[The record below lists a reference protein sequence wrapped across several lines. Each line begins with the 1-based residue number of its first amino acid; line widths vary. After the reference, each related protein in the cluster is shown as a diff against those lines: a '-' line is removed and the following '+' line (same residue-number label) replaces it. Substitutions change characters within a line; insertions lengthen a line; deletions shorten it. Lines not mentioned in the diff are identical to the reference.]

1 MQVNCRRQASMASNG
16 LNRRL
21 TAWSLEE
28 IRHGNLWPISVALV
42 LIISAVFALSAL
54 ATRME
59 QVIVKQ
65 GKDALTA
72 DTLFISAN
80 PLPQTLL
87 DAAKSEALTTSK
99 MTRFATMAFSDTG
112 MQLVTVKAVQSSYP
126 LLGELSLRSDTTRAQ
141 HVNPGELWLDSR
153 IMERL
158 EVTQGD
164 NVTIGDA
171 DFVVS
176 GVIESEP
183 GLSFNPFQQMPA
195 AYIHDTDVA
204 RTGAIQV
211 GSRVQYRLFI
221 VGSDQAIAKVKESV
235 ELTPSDRWRDQES
248 ASRSSEVFE
257 RTNQYLSLTVA
268 IVIIMAATTLVLT
281 CQNYVVTRKQTIAML
296 KSIGASRT
304 WIARWLAIQLAL
316 LFVCAAVIGVLIG
329 IGLEQLL
336 RIPLKDLLPD
346 PLPSYGITPYLVS
359 LFTALLIAI
368 PALGIPLS
376 ALLHTSAINVMQTD
390 NQQKAIPSKTWLL
403 IGVPLLPMLAIY
415 HNNIMV
421 WIVLGAIMLLFIVLA
436 FVGLALSKLLARLP
450 FSTSVKLA
458 LSRINRSALGSG
470 LQLGALSLS
479 LMLLAIIWL
488 VRTDLLKDW
497 QRTLPADAAN
507 VFALNISGF
516 ELDPYLA
523 FLDQNQVNR
532 SPAYPIIR
540 GRFTAINGENVSSDN
555 QPDGQERSDAVSR
568 ELSLTWGDS
577 IPDYNQVT
585 AGSWTPTQGVS
596 VEAKV
601 AEEMG
606 IEIGDTLTFVVN
618 SQTFNAT
625 VNTIRHVEWRDM
637 KPNFYF
643 IFTPDVMASI
653 PASYLVSFRI
663 EEHQTSL
670 LNQLSRQYPTVS
682 VIDIRT
688 MASKIQDLV
697 EQIVWSISILALMGV
712 MAGVMLIFTLL
723 RLSLAQRQQEIRL
736 YRTLGASKK
745 RVTRTIWA
753 EFGIMALIASAISAL
768 GAEATVA
775 AVMRFGFDLSATLH
789 PHLWLLLPT
798 LALAT
803 LFMVV
808 SSLIKQLLTP
818 MNNSYG

>member
-171 DFVVS
+171 DFIVS

-195 AYIHDTDVA
+195 AYIHNTDVA

-296 KSIGASRT
+296 KSIGASRA

-359 LFTALLIAI
+359 LASALLIAI

-390 NQQKAIPSKTWLL
+390 NQHKAIRSKTWLL
-403 IGVPLLPMLAIY
+403 IGVPLLPMLAAY

-436 FVGLALSKLLARLP
+436 FVGLGLSNLLTRLP

-507 VFALNISGF
+507 VFALNISDF
-516 ELDPYLA
+516 ELEPYLT

-540 GRFTAINGENVSSDN
+540 GRFTAINGENVASGN
-555 QPDGQERSDAVSR
+555 QPDGQARSDAVSR
-568 ELSLTWGDS
+568 ELNLTWGES

-596 VEAKV
+596 VEAEV

-682 VIDIRT
+682 VLDIRT
-688 MASKIQDLV
+688 MATKIQDLV

-753 EFGIMALIASAISAL
+753 EFGIMALIASVISAL